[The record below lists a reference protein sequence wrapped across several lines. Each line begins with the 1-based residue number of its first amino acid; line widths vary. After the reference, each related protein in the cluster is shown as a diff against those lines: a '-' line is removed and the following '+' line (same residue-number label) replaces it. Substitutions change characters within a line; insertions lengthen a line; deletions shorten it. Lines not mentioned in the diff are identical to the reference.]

1 MALDIAFARR
11 AITTPAAITSASPIP
26 VRGYVLLMPSR
37 DKKGSRSSMTRHP
50 LTRPSYESSLPTCI
64 PSTVTEVSFSSR
76 LLHRGG
82 GVALVEIV
90 GRLLNLEIISE
101 GGIFLS
107 PLPSKIGIAALKS
120 RRRQWAESWAWA
132 RFACRLFSPNA
143 GWRREKVN
151 LGDLFSKEG
160 VKEQRSPFHG
170 WAIRHARNNF
180 NSRNAEQYLSLNN
193 RGPRYSASRVYS
205 EN

>member
-50 LTRPSYESSLPTCI
+50 LTRPSYESSLPTCT

-76 LLHRGG
+76 LHQARRRSCARRNRRPIIKLGNYLGG
-82 GVALVEIV
+82 WDF
-90 GRLLNLEIISE
+90 S
-101 GGIFLS
+101 S
-107 PLPSKIGIAALKS
+107 PPFSKIGIAALKS

-143 GWRREKVN
+143 GWRREEVN
-151 LGDLFSKEG
+151 FGRPIFQGGS
-160 VKEQRSPFHG
+160 
-170 WAIRHARNNF
+170 
-180 NSRNAEQYLSLNN
+180 
-193 RGPRYSASRVYS
+193 
-205 EN
+205 

>member
-50 LTRPSYESSLPTCI
+50 LTRPSYESSLPTCT

-76 LLHRGG
+76 LHQARRRSCARRNRRPIIKLGNYLGGWDFSSPPLLENRNRRVKIEAETMGGKLGMDALRAVCSRRMQDGG
-82 GVALVEIV
+82 GR
-90 GRLLNLEIISE
+90 RLT
-101 GGIFLS
+101 
-107 PLPSKIGIAALKS
+107 
-120 RRRQWAESWAWA
+120 
-132 RFACRLFSPNA
+132 
-143 GWRREKVN
+143 